1 MTHLNATEGTKKL
14 RSIIDGRL
22 FLQGSIFAFDD
33 ATFEN
38 SKKKRS
44 EELVVQKK
52 SLRRRHGKS
61 NRRVFNNKII
71 FAVNAP
77 NEEELDPILKEE
89 VGKKSENQLK

>member
-38 SKKKRS
+38 SKK
-44 EELVVQKK
+44 
-52 SLRRRHGKS
+52 
-61 NRRVFNNKII
+61 
-71 FAVNAP
+71 
-77 NEEELDPILKEE
+77 
-89 VGKKSENQLK
+89 

>member
-44 EELVVQKK
+44 EELVVQKNLYDEDTEK
-52 SLRRRHGKS
+52 EIDEFSTIKSSLRSTRRT
-61 NRRVFNNKII
+61 
-71 FAVNAP
+71 
-77 NEEELDPILKEE
+77 
-89 VGKKSENQLK
+89 KKNWIRY